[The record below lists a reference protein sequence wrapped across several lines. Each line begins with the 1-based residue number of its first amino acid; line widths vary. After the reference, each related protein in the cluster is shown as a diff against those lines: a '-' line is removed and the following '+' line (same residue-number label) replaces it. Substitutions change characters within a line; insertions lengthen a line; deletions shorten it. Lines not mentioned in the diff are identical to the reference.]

1 MENVVQDKLVRILFV
16 DDEENILQSL
26 RRLTIDEDFEVMTA
40 ISGEKAL
47 EILKDDKDIGIIVSD
62 QRMPGMTG
70 VEFLEKSREIQTDA
84 IRIILTGYADIKA
97 AVDAINK
104 GGAYRYISKPWK
116 DEELLQVLRDTAQRY
131 LLAVEN
137 KRISQIIKKQNEELK
152 NWNSQLEIMVQEQTI
167 DIQNQNK
174 KLQELNE
181 KLKKNFK
188 NFIEAFSN
196 LIEMRDKTVS
206 GHSKNVAIISRHTAI
221 SMSLSDQ
228 DISNI
233 FIAALLH
240 DIGKIGI
247 PDSIL
252 IKPVDS
258 LVGYERMEYEQHP
271 VRGQVTVDSIEGFR
285 DIGIYIRHHHENID
299 GSGFPDGLRGNDI
312 PLGSRIIAI
321 ADALDRASSVF
332 SSKSKD
338 YEKVLKELELYLDKK
353 FDRTVFKVIKD
364 TVLEK
369 FGTIAIEDHSEF
381 IEVHPGQL
389 VEGMVL
395 LREVRSGT
403 GLLLL
408 AKGVVLDKKS
418 IEALQRYHQID
429 PLKEG
434 IFVKKSYMVTKN
446 E

>member
-1 MENVVQDKLVRILFV
+1 MDKAVQDRVIRILFV
-16 DDEENILQSL
+16 DDEENILRSL
-26 RRLTIDEDFEVMTA
+26 KRLTIDEDFEVLTA
-40 ISGEKAL
+40 NSGEEAL
-47 EILKDDKDIGIIVSD
+47 KILKENRDIGIIVSD
-62 QRMPGMTG
+62 QKMPGMSG
-70 VEFLEKSREIQTDA
+70 VEFLERSRELIPDA
-84 IRIILTGYADIKA
+84 IRIVLTGYADVTA
-97 AVDAINK
+97 AIDAINR

-131 LLAVEN
+131 LLKEEN
-137 KRISQIIKKQNEELK
+137 KRLTQIINRQNEELR

-181 KLKKNFK
+181 KLNRNFK
-188 NFIEAFSN
+188 SFIEAFSN

-206 GHSKNVAIISRHTAI
+206 GHSKNVAIISRYTAM
-221 SMSLSDQ
+221 SMSLSEQ
-228 DISNI
+228 DINNI

-258 LVGYERMEYEQHP
+258 LVGYEKKEYELHP

-285 DIGIYIRHHHENID
+285 EIGLYIRHHHENFD
-299 GSGFPDGLRGNDI
+299 GSGFPDGLKGEDI

-321 ADALDRASSVF
+321 ADAIDRNTSIF
-332 SSKSKD
+332 SSASKD
-338 YEKVLKELELYLDKK
+338 YEKILRELELYLNKK
-353 FDRTVFKVIKD
+353 FDRTVFKIMRD

-369 FGTIAIEDHSEF
+369 LATSVIEDYSEE
-381 IEVHPGQL
+381 IEVHPDQL
-389 VEGMVL
+389 VAGMVI

-408 AKGVVLDKKS
+408 ARGVVLDDKS
-418 IEALQRYHQID
+418 IAGLRRYHQID
-429 PLKEG
+429 PLKQG
-434 IFVKKSYMVTKN
+434 IFVKRSYMVTKN

>member
-1 MENVVQDKLVRILFV
+1 MDNVVQDKIRILFV
-16 DDEENILQSL
+16 DDEENILRSL
-26 RRLTIDEDFEVMTA
+26 KRLTIDEDFEVITA
-40 ISGEKAL
+40 NSGEEAL
-47 EILKDDKDIGIIVSD
+47 KIIKDNRDIGIIVSD
-62 QRMPGMTG
+62 QKMPWMTG
-70 VEFLEKSREIQTDA
+70 VEFLEKSREIQPDA
-84 IRIILTGYADIKA
+84 IRIVLTGYADIKA

-116 DEELLQVLRDTAQRY
+116 DEELLQILRDTAQRY
-131 LLAVEN
+131 LLTVEN
-137 KRISQIIKKQNEELK
+137 KRLSQIIKKQNEELK

-167 DIQNQNK
+167 DIQKQNK

-181 KLKKNFK
+181 KLEKNFK
-188 NFIEAFSN
+188 SFIEAFSN

-206 GHSKNVAIISRHTAI
+206 GHSKNVAIISRYTAI
-221 SMSLSDQ
+221 SMSLSEQ

-258 LVGYERMEYEQHP
+258 LVGYERKEYEQHP

-285 DIGIYIRHHHENID
+285 DIGIYIRHHHENVD
-299 GSGFPDGLRGNDI
+299 GSGFPDRLRGDDI

-321 ADALDRASSVF
+321 ADALDRASSIF
-332 SSKSKD
+332 SSERKD
-338 YEKVLKELELYLDKK
+338 YEKILGGLELYLDKK
-353 FDRTVFKVIKD
+353 FDRTVFKVMKD
-364 TVLEK
+364 TILEK
-369 FGTIAIEDHSEF
+369 LRTEAIEDYSEVK
-381 IEVHPGQL
+381 EVHPDQL

-418 IEALQRYHQID
+418 IEALRRYHQID

-434 IFVKKSYMVTKN
+434 IFVKRSYMVTKN